1 MMSDVESE
9 VKWRMGR
16 LYSERLELRDLID
29 DKQDLEAMKVELLY
43 ELDNIRNNKELL
55 NEKKRLSDELE
66 ECKSNET
73 LLKRKDK
80 LTDLTNTRNKLIQ
93 ELDKHMT
100 NKVLLKR
107 KIELTELK
115 NNRDQLI
122 QELNKHKN
130 NSTILKKKNELIK
143 SSEERNNLIQEL
155 NKHKNNETLLKRK
168 DKLTTSLDV
177 MKYNKAL
184 HTIEASN
191 ITLELKSIQEQL
203 YPLTLTTKISDLDYV
218 QTELKSIQEQLTP
231 ASLTTKISDLD
242 YVQTELKSIQEQLTP
257 ASLTTKISDLDY
269 VQTELKSIQEQLTPV
284 ETLNKLTTIQQEID
298 KTNHISA
305 ELKSIQNRL
314 DMAQGTYRHVTIPGE
329 YALEQQKICHGRDS
343 YPREGFLFDFMIN
356 NNIDTQLIIGG
367 ERSFGFNGVL
377 FSQARTIGD
386 DQVILYP
393 DHNLYPTPAVDF
405 LLNKNFNQTIE
416 SVPFEDKPDI
426 AVWRG
431 GDTGG
436 QGPVPGQVEL
446 GLDKVKINRQHFVN
460 KFKNTKCIDAAII
473 DSDIGPSTPEIKGDP
488 NWLMPHEQANNYKY
502 IISLEGNDAG
512 SNPRWVFSTQCVVF
526 MSDKLT
532 SELTWHYHLKPWVN
546 YIPFKHDLSDLEN
559 KIKWANDNID
569 ECKSIIKRANEMHGL
584 VTDVERE
591 YKILTLMFRRY
602 KQNIKY

>member
-1 MMSDVESE
+1 MMSDIESE

-16 LYSERLELRDLID
+16 LYSERLGLRDLID
-29 DKQDLEAMKVELLY
+29 DKQDLEARKSTIILELNTRKNNPGLIKQKEDLLE
-43 ELDNIRNNKELL
+43 ELSSLRRDKLL
-55 NEKKRLSDELE
+55 NTPRATEVGNNISVLQAKLSLP
-66 ECKSNET
+66 SS
-73 LLKRKDK
+73 L
-80 LTDLTNTRNKLIQ
+80 
-93 ELDKHMT
+93 HH
-100 NKVLLKR
+100 
-107 KIELTELK
+107 ELK
-115 NNRDQLI
+115 DI
-122 QELNKHKN
+122 Q
-130 NSTILKKKNELIK
+130 T
-143 SSEERNNLIQEL
+143 
-155 NKHKNNETLLKRK
+155 
-168 DKLTTSLDV
+168 
-177 MKYNKAL
+177 
-184 HTIEASN
+184 
-191 ITLELKSIQEQL
+191 
-203 YPLTLTTKISDLDYV
+203 
-218 QTELKSIQEQLTP
+218 
-231 ASLTTKISDLD
+231 
-242 YVQTELKSIQEQLTP
+242 
-257 ASLTTKISDLDY
+257 
-269 VQTELKSIQEQLTPV
+269 
-284 ETLNKLTTIQQEID
+284 
-298 KTNHISA
+298 
-305 ELKSIQNRL
+305 RL

-329 YALEQQKICHGRDS
+329 YALEQQKTCHGRDS

-393 DHNLYPTPAVDF
+393 DHNLYPTPVVDF

-416 SVPFEDKPDI
+416 SVPFENKPDI

-446 GLDKVKINRQHFVN
+446 GLDKVKINRQYFVN

-473 DSDIGPSTPEIKGDP
+473 DSEIGPSTPEIKGDP

-532 SELTWHYHLKPWVN
+532 SELTWHYHLKPWIN

-569 ECKSIIKRANEMHGL
+569 ECKSIIKRANEIHRL

-591 YKILTLMFRRY
+591 YKILTLIFDRY
-602 KQNIKY
+602 KTNIK

>member
-1 MMSDVESE
+1 MMSDIESE

-16 LYSERLELRDLID
+16 LYNERLGLRDLID
-29 DKQDLEAMKVELLY
+29 DKPDLEVAKKSLLS
-43 ELDNIRNNKELL
+43 ELDDRNKIIQELNKH
-55 NEKKRLSDELE
+55 
-66 ECKSNET
+66 KSNET
-73 LLKRKDK
+73 LLREKD
-80 LTDLTNTRNKLIQ
+80 R
-93 ELDKHMT
+93 
-100 NKVLLKR
+100 
-107 KIELTELK
+107 LTELTAK
-115 NNRDQLI
+115 RNKFI

-130 NSTILKKKNELIK
+130 DEKLLKKK
-143 SSEERNNLIQEL
+143 
-155 NKHKNNETLLKRK
+155 
-168 DKLTTSLDV
+168 DKLSKSLDV
-177 MKYNKAL
+177 MKYNKTL
-184 HTIEASN
+184 HTIEAGN
-191 ITLELKSIQEQL
+191 IISELKTIQDQL
-203 YPLTLTTKISDLDYV
+203 YPPILTTKISDLDYV
-218 QTELKSIQEQLTP
+218 QVELKTIQEQLTP
-231 ASLTTKISDLD
+231 ISLTTKIG
-242 YVQTELKSIQEQLTP
+242 
-257 ASLTTKISDLDY
+257 
-269 VQTELKSIQEQLTPV
+269 
-284 ETLNKLTTIQQEID
+284 
-298 KTNHISA
+298 KTNHIST
-305 ELKSIQNRL
+305 ELNDTQTRL

-329 YALEQQKICHGRDS
+329 YALEQQKTCHGRDS

-473 DSDIGPSTPEIKGDP
+473 DSEIGPSTPEIKGDP

-569 ECKSIIKRANEMHGL
+569 DCKSIIKRANEIHRQ
-584 VTDVERE
+584 VTDVNRE
-591 YKILTLMFRRY
+591 YKILTIMLDIY
-602 KQNIKY
+602 KNNIK

>member
-1 MMSDVESE
+1 MMSDIESE

-43 ELDNIRNNKELL
+43 ELDNVRNNKDLL
-55 NEKKRLSDELE
+55 NEKRRLSDELE
-66 ECKSNET
+66 EC
-73 LLKRKDK
+73 
-80 LTDLTNTRNKLIQ
+80 
-93 ELDKHMT
+93 
-100 NKVLLKR
+100 
-107 KIELTELK
+107 
-115 NNRDQLI
+115 
-122 QELNKHKN
+122 
-130 NSTILKKKNELIK
+130 
-143 SSEERNNLIQEL
+143 
-155 NKHKNNETLLKRK
+155 KNNETLLKRK
-168 DKLTTSLDV
+168 DKLTTSLDE

-231 ASLTTKISDLD
+231 ASLTTKIADLD
-242 YVQTELKSIQEQLTP
+242 YVQTELKAIQEQLTP
-257 ASLTTKISDLDY
+257 A
-269 VQTELKSIQEQLTPV
+269 
-284 ETLNKLTTIQQEID
+284 ETLNKLTAIQKEID
-298 KTNHISA
+298 KTNHISI
-305 ELKSIQNRL
+305 ELKDIQTRL
-314 DMAQGTYRHVTIPGE
+314 DMTQGTYRHVTIPGE
-329 YALEQQKICHGRDS
+329 YALEQQKTCHGRDS

-446 GLDKVKINRQHFVN
+446 GLDKVKINRQQFVN

-473 DSDIGPSTPEIKGDP
+473 DSEIGPSTPEIKGDP

-569 ECKSIIKRANEMHGL
+569 ECKSIIKRANEMHRL

>member
-1 MMSDVESE
+1 MMSDIESE

-43 ELDNIRNNKELL
+43 ELDNVRNNKDLL
-55 NEKKRLSDELE
+55 NEKRRLSDELE
-66 ECKSNET
+66 ECKNNET

-80 LTDLTNTRNKLIQ
+80 LTDLTNNRNKLIK
-93 ELDKHMT
+93 ELNKHKNNET
-100 NKVLLKR
+100 LLKR
-107 KIELTELK
+107 KERLVEFA
-115 NNRDQLI
+115 NNRNKLI

-130 NSTILKKKNELIK
+130 NETLLKKK
-143 SSEERNNLIQEL
+143 ERLVEFANNRNKLIQEL

-168 DKLTTSLDV
+168 DKLTTSLDE

-231 ASLTTKISDLD
+231 ASLTTKIADLD
-242 YVQTELKSIQEQLTP
+242 YVQTELKAIQEQLTP
-257 ASLTTKISDLDY
+257 A
-269 VQTELKSIQEQLTPV
+269 
-284 ETLNKLTTIQQEID
+284 ETLNKLTAIQKEID
-298 KTNHISA
+298 KTNHISI
-305 ELKSIQNRL
+305 ELKDIQTRL
-314 DMAQGTYRHVTIPGE
+314 DMTQGTYRHVTIPGE
-329 YALEQQKICHGRDS
+329 YALEQQKTCHGRDS

-446 GLDKVKINRQHFVN
+446 GLDKVKINRQQFVN

-473 DSDIGPSTPEIKGDP
+473 DSEIGPSTPEIKGDP

-569 ECKSIIKRANEMHGL
+569 ECKSIIKRANEMHRL

>member
-1 MMSDVESE
+1 
-9 VKWRMGR
+9 MGR

-29 DKQDLEAMKVELLY
+29 DKQDLEAMKVKLLY

-66 ECKSNET
+66 ECKNNET

-80 LTDLTNTRNKLIQ
+80 LTDLTNNRNKLIQ
-93 ELDKHMT
+93 ELDKHIT

-218 QTELKSIQEQLTP
+218 QAELKSIQEQLTPSSLTTKIADLDYVQTELKSIQEQLTP
-231 ASLTTKISDLD
+231 SSLTTKIADLD

-257 ASLTTKISDLDY
+257 A
-269 VQTELKSIQEQLTPV
+269 

-329 YALEQQKICHGRDS
+329 YALEQQKTCHGRDS

-569 ECKSIIKRANEMHGL
+569 ECKSIVKRANEMHGL

-591 YKILTLMFRRY
+591 YKILTLMFDRY
-602 KQNIKY
+602 KTNIK